1 MQIDGIETLNL
12 GEQRP
17 IYVQVEAGEG
27 NTLQVLATTDTP
39 AAAANPTYRL
49 LDSAGTV
56 VTAATAVTGY
66 DAGPVS
72 APRVWVNLATAS
84 LTAGATYTLEFT
96 FEAVAGSGVNE
107 GFTRK
112 YIRGVQV
119 WVS

>member
-1 MQIDGIETLNL
+1 MLIDGIVTLNL

-17 IYVQVEAGEG
+17 VSVQVDAGDG
-27 NTLQVLATTDTP
+27 NTLQVLSTSDSP
-39 AAAANPTYRL
+39 AAGANPAYRL

-56 VTAATAVTGY
+56 VTASTAVTGY